1 MSMLGRFCIIKRF
14 VESPHLN
21 VKVYNPAETPNFERT
36 SHRQSQKHQISS
48 DVIRCLWWCC
58 WCENSSY
65 HRLILCAIRAIR
77 AIRAILCHP
86 MPSCFIPV
94 WASGQGRG
102 GSLRGGQRLGSEVA
116 TRHVV
121 AQTQHAAWRT
131 TAQLGNGLD
140 NCNINGLDNCN
151 TL

>member
-14 VESPHLN
+14 VESPHLD

-48 DVIRCLWWCC
+48 DVYVGVGVRTHPIID
-58 WCENSSY
+58 SSY
-65 HRLILCAIRAIR
+65 APSAPSY
-77 AIRAILCHP
+77 AILCHP

-121 AQTQHAAWRT
+121 AQTQHAAWR
-131 TAQLGNGLD
+131 NDD
-140 NCNINGLDNCN
+140 NDDSPIRQWFR
-151 TL
+151 